1 MSVRTNTLIAAIGAA
16 LIGLVV
22 SLLQLSPGYA
32 AMQLGNGHWQW
43 FPRLGSTAET
53 MVLYHGVV
61 DASAFLLG
69 IGGLFVLGY
78 RFGVPLESS
87 RQFGRFAV
95 AVGLGALI
103 GALVPVV
110 VVFGTTLFV
119 GDSSV
124 FATVGQLFTV
134 DFPSTLLAVGRPLG
148 FGIQSALIACAGAA
162 LATVA
167 NRGGDNR
174 GDEAVQTGSVT

>member
-1 MSVRTNTLIAAIGAA
+1 MSLRTNTLIAAIGAA

-32 AMQLGNGHWQW
+32 AMQLSDGHWQW

-61 DASAFLLG
+61 DVTAFLLG
-69 IGGLFVLGY
+69 IGGLFGLGY

-87 RQFGRFAV
+87 TQFGRFAV
-95 AVGLGALI
+95 AVGLGALV

-110 VVFGTTLFV
+110 AAFGVTFLA
-119 GDSSV
+119 GGSSI
-124 FATVGQLFTV
+124 FATVGQLFAV
-134 DFPSTLLAVGRPLG
+134 DFPSALLAIGRPLG
-148 FGIQSALIACAGAA
+148 FGIQSALIGCAGAA

-167 NRGGDNR
+167 NRGNDAMR
-174 GDEAVQTGSVT
+174 AESAT